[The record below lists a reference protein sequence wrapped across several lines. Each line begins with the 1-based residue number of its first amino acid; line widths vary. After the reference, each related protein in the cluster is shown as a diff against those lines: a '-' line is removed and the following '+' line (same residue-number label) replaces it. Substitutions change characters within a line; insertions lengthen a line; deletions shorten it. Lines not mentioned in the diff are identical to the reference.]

1 MWVRTS
7 RSTCLISRGFLYECN
22 GWAQAIVN
30 TKALNVVCCAPK
42 HFVKVFLS
50 ENIFVRL
57 KHICTPG
64 APHFLYTLSRQF
76 IVIVYAVDPQ
86 SFKNYLRHTLIFTW
100 NSAILLLSCLATHEA
115 TCIYQLLLIITMVK
129 GKFAQTSKSLKTWWT
144 WSSEKFSFAFY
155 VFINR
160 FNCKKQSCFG

>member
-1 MWVRTS
+1 MRTS

-30 TKALNVVCCAPK
+30 TKALNVCCCAPK

-64 APHFLYTLSRQF
+64 APHFFYTLSRQF
-76 IVIVYAVDPQ
+76 IIIAYAVDPQ
-86 SFKNYLRHTLIFTW
+86 SFKNYLRHSLIFMW
-100 NSAILLLSCLATHEA
+100 NSAIHEEFNFCFYEIFTSSDKIFISEGGLSTRKWFFKVLR
-115 TCIYQLLLIITMVK
+115 YSWYFLI
-129 GKFAQTSKSLKTWWT
+129 S
-144 WSSEKFSFAFY
+144 
-155 VFINR
+155 
-160 FNCKKQSCFG
+160 